1 MEDQQPVKV
10 TQSLFKPQKNRL
22 HEEELERQE
31 DLQAFLVR
39 KIRQTKDNGEH
50 PSNQNDA
57 KHQQQ
62 CHFKAS
68 ALTYIAD
75 KRFKGQQGIQNE
87 YIDRQMHQQT
97 DYNLQKFEYN
107 QIKENSKT
115 ATKIKH
121 NQLEAT
127 LVSSNICSL

>member
-1 MEDQQPVKV
+1 
-10 TQSLFKPQKNRL
+10 
-22 HEEELERQE
+22 
-31 DLQAFLVR
+31 
-39 KIRQTKDNGEH
+39 
-50 PSNQNDA
+50 
-57 KHQQQ
+57 
-62 CHFKAS
+62 
-68 ALTYIAD
+68 
-75 KRFKGQQGIQNE
+75 
-87 YIDRQMHQQT
+87 MHQQT